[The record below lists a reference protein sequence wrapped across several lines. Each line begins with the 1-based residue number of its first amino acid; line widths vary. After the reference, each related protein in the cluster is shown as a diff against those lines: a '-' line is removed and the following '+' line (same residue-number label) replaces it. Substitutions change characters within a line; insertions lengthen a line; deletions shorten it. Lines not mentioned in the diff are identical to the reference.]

1 MRKAGTKINLMD
13 NANTMEQP
21 NARKM
26 TDTTSVTFLQHSTIS
41 IGGGSGPSHQ
51 AISIDGND
59 GARNSS
65 TATSKAGP
73 KKEKK
78 HFSFQ

>member
-1 MRKAGTKINLMD
+1 MRKAGTKVNLLD
-13 NANTMEQP
+13 NANAGDQQP

-26 TDTTSVTFLQHSTIS
+26 TDTTSVTFLQHSSIS
-41 IGGGSGPSHQ
+41 IGGSGPSHQ
-51 AISIDGND
+51 AISIDGD

-65 TATSKAGP
+65 TATAKMGP